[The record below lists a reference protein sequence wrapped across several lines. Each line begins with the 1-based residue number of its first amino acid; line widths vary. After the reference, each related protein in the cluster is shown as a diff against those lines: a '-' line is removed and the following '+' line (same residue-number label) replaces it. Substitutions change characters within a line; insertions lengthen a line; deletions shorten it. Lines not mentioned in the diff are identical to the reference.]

1 MRQGESKVQ
10 QMGNEGRR
18 TKDEKKNISSRL
30 FSIVPRASSLVPRP
44 TPNSC
49 FGEKISTTLPTLQSA
64 IRNPQSLRIGLFGG
78 AFNPIHLGHL
88 RAGIEIQEAFSL
100 SQVLY
105 IPTALPP
112 HKETTNLIPFA
123 HRLKMIRLAIAGYP
137 FFKVSDVEKKRKGKS
152 YTIQTVRFFKKTFG
166 PKWEIYFIVGL
177 DAFLEINT
185 WKSYR
190 DLFCLCHFV
199 VMDRPGYHRDHLNA
213 FLLREI
219 SPDIIFLPEENR
231 FQHPAGF
238 SIFVFPITL
247 MDISSTRIRLLR
259 QQKKSIRY
267 LLPEKV
273 EDYIVS
279 KNFYAL

>member
-1 MRQGESKVQ
+1 MR
-10 QMGNEGRR
+10 
-18 TKDEKKNISSRL
+18 L
-30 FSIVPRASSLVPRP
+30 
-44 TPNSC
+44 
-49 FGEKISTTLPTLQSA
+49 
-64 IRNPQSLRIGLFGG
+64 GLFGG

-112 HKETTNLIPFA
+112 HKETTNLIPFD

-137 FFKVSDVEKKRKGKS
+137 FFKVSEVEKKRKGKS

-166 PKWEIYFIVGL
+166 PKWDIYFIVGL

-185 WKSYR
+185 WKSYQ
-190 DLFCLCHFV
+190 DIFSLCHFV

-231 FQHPAGF
+231 FLHPGGF
-238 SIFVFPITL
+238 SIYVFPITL

-273 EDYIVS
+273 EDYILS

>member
-1 MRQGESKVQ
+1 MRQGESKVQSSKSKVQ

-30 FSIVPRASSLVPRP
+30 SSIVPRASSLIPRA
-44 TPNSC
+44 S
-49 FGEKISTTLPTLQSA
+49 
-64 IRNPQSLRIGLFGG
+64 RIGLFGG

-112 HKETTNLIPFA
+112 HKETKNLIPFT

-137 FFKVSDVEKKRKGKS
+137 FFKASDVEKKRKGKS

-166 PKWEIYFIVGL
+166 PEWGIFFIVGL

-190 DLFCLCHFV
+190 DLFGLCHFV
-199 VMDRPGYHRDHLNA
+199 VMDRPGYHRNRIKD
-213 FLLREI
+213 FLRQEI
-219 SPDIIFLPEENR
+219 SPDIICFPKENR
-231 FQHPAGF
+231 FLHPGGF
-238 SIFVFPITL
+238 SIYVFPITL

-279 KNFYAL
+279 KNFYAR